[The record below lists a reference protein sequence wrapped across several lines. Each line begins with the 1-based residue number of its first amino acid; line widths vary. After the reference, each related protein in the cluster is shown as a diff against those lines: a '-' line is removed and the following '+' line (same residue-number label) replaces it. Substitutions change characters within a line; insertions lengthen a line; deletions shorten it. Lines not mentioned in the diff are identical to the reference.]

1 MRQIISHISKEGPI
15 PSRKRNAKLIRY
27 SHLTVRVRHPQAS
40 GKIVEVA
47 NLLVLKTV
55 RRCESKKK
63 KGGLKNVLQKI
74 KWWWWQRS
82 QRRRAALQCGPPFL
96 LARQMKTR
104 GSF

>member
-1 MRQIISHISKEGPI
+1 MWGIFLVAQRFFCLQKKKKYDLQKMRQIISHISKEGPI

-55 RRCESKKK
+55 RR
-63 KGGLKNVLQKI
+63 
-74 KWWWWQRS
+74 
-82 QRRRAALQCGPPFL
+82 
-96 LARQMKTR
+96 R
-104 GSF
+104 GQ

>member
-55 RRCESKKK
+55 RRRESKKK
-63 KGGLKNVLQKI
+63 RRSEKCITKN
-74 KWWWWQRS
+74 
-82 QRRRAALQCGPPFL
+82 
-96 LARQMKTR
+96 QMVVVAKVST
-104 GSF
+104 